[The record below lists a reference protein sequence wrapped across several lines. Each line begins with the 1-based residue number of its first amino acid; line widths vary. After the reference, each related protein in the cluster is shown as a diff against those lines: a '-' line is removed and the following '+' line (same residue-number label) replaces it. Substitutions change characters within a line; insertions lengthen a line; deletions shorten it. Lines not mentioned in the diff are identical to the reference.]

1 MIDQNTQFFATLTN
15 VGAAKQAN
23 ADALGVPWKIA
34 QMGVGDANGADP
46 IPSATQKQLINERR
60 RAPLNQ
66 LKVDP
71 ANNAIIIA
79 EQVIPAEVGGF
90 WIREIGLYDADGDLV
105 AVANCAP
112 SFKPLLAQG
121 SGRTQVVRI
130 NLLVSNTSNV
140 ELRIDPSVVLAT
152 RDLVERRIQEELAKL
167 DNKQSVRV
175 ATTGPINLVG
185 LQSVDGVATA
195 ANDRVLVKNQA
206 SGRENGIYSVVA
218 GGAWVRVIDADASV
232 EVTPNLMV
240 SVEQGDTLFDTLWQ
254 LTTNAPIILGTT
266 ALVFEQVAGPTGVLP
281 GTYNRITVDRRGL
294 VMAGFNP
301 TTLGGYGIADAYSKT
316 EIDARVAALQPKL
329 AFTPV
334 QQGTGTGQ
342 LNNLIKIGWSGS
354 AIKATVDNSDM
365 GNLWYS
371 GNFDPATKANVGST
385 LFAYGITDAYTK
397 AETDA
402 RDMQR
407 PLSDSIT
414 HVGFGAGDPA
424 SPYMRSSSDG
434 GVYFLQPKIPYTPV
448 QQGTGIGQLS
458 NTVKIGYSQ
467 TGRVKLT
474 VDNNDFGT
482 IWTSGSFD
490 PATKANVGT
499 TLFSYGITDA
509 YSKAEVYTKAE
520 ADVRNAQRP
529 LADSIT
535 NIGFAANDPT
545 QPYMRRASDNATYF
559 LQTRIP
565 YTPVQ
570 QGTGP
575 GQSAN
580 LVKLGWSTGGLKAAV
595 DNTDLGT
602 LWYSGNFNPNTK
614 ANVGSTLFAYGITD
628 AYTKTE
634 TDARDMERPLKSEVY
649 AKADVYTKSE
659 TDARDAARPL
669 ADSITHVGFAADNP
683 TAPYMRRTADAGVY
697 FLVSDQNLGQKV
709 ANLGLTGIGQY
720 AFARVITAYGNSV
733 NQGTSVPGSNLL
745 FSSTAVGDGTSSNS
759 GTIGIGV
766 WRAQGAFNNTER
778 TLFQRIQ

>member
-71 ANNAIIIA
+71 ANNAIVIA

-152 RDLVERRIQEELAKL
+152 RALVEQRIQEELAKL

-206 SGRENGIYSVVA
+206 SGRDNGIYSVVA

-281 GTYNRITVDRRGL
+281 GTYNRVTVDRRGL

-301 TTLGGYGIADAYSKT
+301 TTLGGYGIADAYSKA

-342 LNNLIKIGWSGS
+342 LNNLIKLGWSGS

-371 GNFDPATKANVGST
+371 GNFDPATKANVG
-385 LFAYGITDAYTK
+385 
-397 AETDA
+397 
-402 RDMQR
+402 
-407 PLSDSIT
+407 
-414 HVGFGAGDPA
+414 
-424 SPYMRSSSDG
+424 
-434 GVYFLQPKIPYTPV
+434 
-448 QQGTGIGQLS
+448 
-458 NTVKIGYSQ
+458 
-467 TGRVKLT
+467 
-474 VDNNDFGT
+474 
-482 IWTSGSFD
+482 
-490 PATKANVGT
+490 T

-520 ADVRNAQRP
+520 TDARDAQRP

-545 QPYMRRASDNATYF
+545 QPYMRRASDNTTYF

-565 YTPVQ
+565 YVPVQ

-580 LVKLGWSTGGLKAAV
+580 LIKLGWSPGGLKAAV

-628 AYTKTE
+628 AYTKAE

-649 AKADVYTKSE
+649 AKADVYTKTE
-659 TDARDAARPL
+659 TDSRVNARPI
-669 ADSITHVGFAADNP
+669 ADSITHVGFAADNSA
-683 TAPYMRRTADAGVY
+683 APYLRRTADAAVY
-697 FLVSDQNLGQKV
+697 FLVSDQNLGQKI

-720 AFARVITAYGNSV
+720 AFARVITAYGNSI
-733 NQGTSVPGSNLL
+733 NQGTSVPGANLI

-759 GTIGIGV
+759 GAIGIGV

>member
-71 ANNAIIIA
+71 NNSAIIIA

-152 RDLVERRIQEELAKL
+152 RALVEQRIQEELAKL

-175 ATTGPINLVG
+175 ATTGPVNLLG

-254 LTTNAPIILGTT
+254 LTTNAPIVLGTT

-281 GTYNRITVDRRGL
+281 GTYNRVTVDRRGL

-301 TTLGGYGIADAYSKT
+301 TTLGGYGIADAYSKA

-342 LNNLIKIGWSGS
+342 LNNLIKLGWSGQGL
-354 AIKATVDNSDM
+354 KATVDNTDL
-365 GNLWYS
+365 GTLWYS

-385 LFAYGITDAYTK
+385 LGAYGITDAYTK
-397 AETDA
+397 AEVDA
-402 RDMQR
+402 RDLQR
-407 PLSDSIT
+407 PLKAEVFLRSETYSRTEIDTRDAQRPLADSIT
-414 HVGFGAGDPA
+414 NIGLAANDPA
-424 SPYMRSSSDG
+424 SPYMRRSADSS
-434 GVYFLQPKIPYTPV
+434 VVFLQPRLNFSPV
-448 QQGTGIGQLS
+448 QAGTGAGQLS
-458 NTVKIGYSQ
+458 NLVKIGYTSA
-467 TGRVKLT
+467 GNVRMT
-474 VDNNDFGT
+474 VDNTDFGNL
-482 IWTSGSFD
+482 WYSGNFD

-499 TLFSYGITDA
+499 TLAAYGIGDA
-509 YSKAEVYTKAE
+509 YTKAEVDARDVQRALKTEVYAKAEVYTKAE
-520 ADVRNAQRP
+520 AD
-529 LADSIT
+529 
-535 NIGFAANDPT
+535 
-545 QPYMRRASDNATYF
+545 
-559 LQTRIP
+559 
-565 YTPVQ
+565 
-570 QGTGP
+570 
-575 GQSAN
+575 
-580 LVKLGWSTGGLKAAV
+580 
-595 DNTDLGT
+595 
-602 LWYSGNFNPNTK
+602 
-614 ANVGSTLFAYGITD
+614 
-628 AYTKTE
+628 E
-634 TDARDMERPLKSEVY
+634 
-649 AKADVYTKSE
+649 
-659 TDARDAARPL
+659 RDAARPI
-669 ADSITHVGFAADNP
+669 ADSVTHVGFAGGNTGLPYLRSKADGQVYYLLN
-683 TAPYMRRTADAGVY
+683 DAN
-697 FLVSDQNLGQKV
+697 LNLGTRA
-709 ANLGLTGIGQY
+709 ANLGLSGIGQY
-720 AFARVITAYGNSV
+720 AFARVINAYGNSI
-733 NQGTSVPGSNLL
+733 NQGTTVPGSNLL
-745 FSSTAVGDGTSSNS
+745 YSSTAAGDGTSSNS
-759 GTIGIGV
+759 GIIGV
-766 WRAQGAFNNTER
+766 GNWRAHGAFNNTER
-778 TLFQRIQ
+778 TLFQRIN

>member
-152 RDLVERRIQEELAKL
+152 RALVEQRIQEELAKL
-167 DNKQSVRV
+167 DNKQSVRA

-281 GTYNRITVDRRGL
+281 GTYNRVTVDRRGL

-316 EIDARVAALQPKL
+316 EIDARVATLQAKL
-329 AFTPV
+329 GFIPV

-342 LNNLIKIGWSGS
+342 LNNLVKIGWSGG
-354 AIKATVDNSDM
+354 ALKATVDNSDL
-365 GNLWYS
+365 GNFWYS
-371 GNFDPATKANVGST
+371 GNFDPTTKANVGST

-402 RDMQR
+402 RDSAR
-407 PLSDSIT
+407 PIGDSIT
-414 HVGFGAGDPA
+414 HVGFAADDPA
-424 SPYMRSSSDG
+424 SPYMRRKSDAA
-434 GVYFLQPKIPYTPV
+434 VYFLQPKIPYTPV
-448 QQGTGIGQLS
+448 QQGTGVGQLS
-458 NTVKIGYSQ
+458 NAIKVGYSQ
-467 TGRVKLT
+467 PGKVKLT
-474 VDNNDFGT
+474 VDNTDFGT
-482 IWTSGSFD
+482 IWTSGNFD

-509 YSKAEVYTKAE
+509 YTKAEVYTKAE
-520 ADVRNAQRP
+520 TDARDAARP

-535 NIGFAANDPT
+535 NIGFAANDPAS
-545 QPYMRRASDNATYF
+545 PYMRRASDNSVYF
-559 LQTRIP
+559 LQARLGFV
-565 YTPVQ
+565 PVQ

-575 GQSAN
+575 GQSNN
-580 LVKLGWSTGGLKAAV
+580 LVKFGWSSGGLKAAV

-614 ANVGSTLFAYGITD
+614 ANVGTTLFSYGITD
-628 AYTKTE
+628 AYTKAE
-634 TDARDMERPLKSEVY
+634 TDARDIERPLKSEVY
-649 AKADVYTKSE
+649 AKADVYTKGE

-683 TAPYMRRTADAGVY
+683 AAPYLRRTADAGVY
-697 FLVSDQNLGQKV
+697 FLVSDQNLGQKI

-720 AFARVITAYGNSV
+720 AFARVITAYGNSI

-759 GTIGIGV
+759 GTIGLGV